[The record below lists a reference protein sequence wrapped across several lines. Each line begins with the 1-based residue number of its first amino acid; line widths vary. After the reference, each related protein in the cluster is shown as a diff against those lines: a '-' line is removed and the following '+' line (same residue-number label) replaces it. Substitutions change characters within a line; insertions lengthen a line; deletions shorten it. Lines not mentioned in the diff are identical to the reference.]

1 MAQGKLDDTLRA
13 RIVGADSKVSL
24 EDVYLPYRPK
34 RRTKAQTAREAGLEP
49 LADRLVGDQTVDPRV
64 AAAAFVDLERGVA
77 DPAAA
82 LEGARSILVE
92 RFAEDADLVG
102 GLREAMWSGGGLE
115 SRVRDGKQEAGAKFS
130 DYFDFAEP
138 FTRLPS
144 HRVLALFRGEK
155 EDILSLTFQPARR
168 ARP

>member
-1 MAQGKLDDTLRA
+1 MWLT
-13 RIVGADSKVSL
+13 
-24 EDVYLPYRPK
+24 
-34 RRTKAQTAREAGLEP
+34 
-49 LADRLVGDQTVDPRV
+49 
-64 AAAAFVDLERGVA
+64 
-77 DPAAA
+77 PAAA

-155 EDILSLTFQPARR
+155 EGILSLTFQPETGPGRDAATR
-168 ARP
+168 AEQL